1 MMNTDSAVIVSADIR
16 EYFQREVDAALT
28 QQSVRVEET
37 TAVYLVNL
45 LAAYINARELF
56 EQTEDGLE
64 IKPLALHYAD
74 ALNAAST
81 SEKSLA
87 LRRLGD
93 VALFVSG
100 LFAGSLNRKIVDID
114 YYIAMGGTAYS
125 CVHDLVGTRAGDKH
139 DLFADL
145 ADNFAQLVDVLGVIS
160 DSSNL
165 NSNADVLRLYEIWLR
180 TGSSRTAE
188 KLRRHGIQVSANA
201 SSRAMH

>member
-28 QQSVRVEET
+28 QQAVKVEET
-37 TAVYLVNL
+37 TATYLVNL

-56 EQTEDGLE
+56 EQTEEGLE

-81 SEKSLA
+81 GEKSLA

-93 VALFVSG
+93 VALFISG

-125 CVHDLVGTRAGDKH
+125 CVHDLVETRTRDNHA
-139 DLFADL
+139 LFAEL
-145 ADNFAQLVDVLGVIS
+145 AENFAQLVDVLGVIS
-160 DSSNL
+160 DSSSL
-165 NSNADVLRLYEIWLR
+165 NSNTDVLRLYEIWLR
-180 TGSSRTAE
+180 TGSSRSAE
-188 KLRRHGIQVSANA
+188 KLRRHGIQVSANS